1 MRLKKYNLL
10 IFKPE
15 ECFMGELI
23 PHFLIA
29 VILTLTKL
37 VLLFFVLKSLKA
49 NVHKSLWLIFF
60 GLTLDIIFSFTARV
74 YSYLAVQN
82 VQNIPIIQRY
92 MLLSTISNSIGII
105 GFIVAIV
112 GFCVLLI
119 YLTKQKER
127 EYEI

>member
-1 MRLKKYNLL
+1 MFT
-10 IFKPE
+10 IITDSD
-15 ECFMGELI
+15 M
-23 PHFLIA
+23 
-29 VILTLTKL
+29 
-37 VLLFFVLKSLKA
+37 
-49 NVHKSLWLIFF
+49 
-60 GLTLDIIFSFTARV
+60 DIIFSFTARV